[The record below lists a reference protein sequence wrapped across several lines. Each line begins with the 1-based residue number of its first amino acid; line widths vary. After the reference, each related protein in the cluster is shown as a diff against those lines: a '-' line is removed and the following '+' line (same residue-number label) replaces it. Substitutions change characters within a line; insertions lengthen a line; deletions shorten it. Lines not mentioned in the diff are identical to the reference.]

1 VTTTPNTPNTPNASS
16 APSETKDARAS
27 SSAATSEKAT
37 PNVVPRATRI
47 GAWQARLVG
56 KRVLRGLVSE
66 LEKRT
71 GIAIPKLGPKP
82 AVARRVP
89 SASFDGRALR
99 WRLVDNAAGKHLE
112 VELHRRPCNEIGTTA
127 LEELEL
133 LATFLH
139 AGAAGA
145 RAMVIWSSSD
155 KGFCAGADLREL
167 YAALMS
173 RYETEG
179 RSTRTKLAVAHEVR
193 GFVDR
198 IHAAF
203 DTIDMAPITT
213 VGAIHGFCFGGGFEL
228 ALTCDV
234 LVADKSA
241 RFAFPELRLGLV
253 PGFGGIPRLKRDLG
267 NAVVRDVL
275 FTGRSIGAAR
285 AYEVGLVSQVVPR
298 GNALEVARKVAEQA
312 CRFDAQTTARA
323 KAFTK
328 PLPREELAR
337 EKDLFVDMIGS
348 PVVEAA
354 LRKFVESTS
363 VRPYLP

>member
-1 VTTTPNTPNTPNASS
+1 MTDTQATKRTSDSTTDATD
-16 APSETKDARAS
+16 PSE
-27 SSAATSEKAT
+27 AAPEKAT

-66 LEKRT
+66 LERRT
-71 GIAIPKLGPKP
+71 GLAIPKSGPRP
-82 AVARRVP
+82 AVARPVP
-89 SASFDGRALR
+89 SASFEGRALR
-99 WRLVDNAAGKHLE
+99 WKLVDNAAGQHLE

-133 LATFLH
+133 LATFLR
-139 AGAAGA
+139 AGAGGA
-145 RAMVIWSSSD
+145 RAMVVWSSSD

-173 RYETEG
+173 RYETAG

-267 NAVVRDVL
+267 NAVVRDLL

-312 CRFDAQTTARA
+312 CRFDAETTARA